1 MFGLAGMLGLLLM
14 GVAAEGALATLS
26 TADEEDSDQDEALPD
41 APQDGAIEQPSLEES
56 AALKAFW
63 GAFNPNATDTDSAT
77 HSDSDSRTA
86 TLSEDMPAPIYPN
99 LILSGGE
106 TGGFLYGMGGHDT
119 LMGSDADDFMR
130 GQDGNDWLVPGEGD
144 DYAQGDL
151 GDDTLIGGT
160 GQDDLRGGDGNDMVM
175 GGADDDVLAGQNGD
189 DSLAGEDGNDTLNAG
204 AGDDVLFAGAGDDA
218 LTGGD
223 GNDVLIAGTGQ
234 DLLSGGNGHD
244 TLDGRATGL
253 DFLNG
258 GAQDDTIFVGAGDL
272 AQGDDG
278 ADSFILTVPP
288 LGAASATNMAIVQD
302 FVQGE
307 DQLVLSYDPNAGDA
321 PEFSLVT
328 QHDGA
333 GGTDI
338 IVDDITIARILS
350 DAPTTLTPADITL
363 RPIS

>member
-26 TADEEDSDQDEALPD
+26 TADEDDSDQDEALPD
-41 APQDGAIEQPSLEES
+41 TPQDGATEQTSLDES

-63 GAFNPNATDTDSAT
+63 GAFDLDATN
-77 HSDSDSRTA
+77 SDSHISTQ
-86 TLSEDMPAPIYPN
+86 SEDTPDPVAPN
-99 LILSGGE
+99 LILSGDD

-119 LMGSDADDFMR
+119 LMGSAADDFMR
-130 GQDGNDWLVPGEGD
+130 GQDGNDWLAPGEGD

-160 GQDDLRGGDGNDMVM
+160 GHDDLRGGDGNDMLM
-175 GGADDDVLAGQNGD
+175 GSAGGDLLAGQNGD

-204 AGDDVLFAGAGDDA
+204 AGNDVLFAGAGDDA

-223 GNDVLIAGTGQ
+223 GDDLLIAGTGQ
-234 DLLSGGNGHD
+234 DLLSGGNGSD
-244 TLDGRATGL
+244 TLDGRAAGL

-288 LGAASATNMAIVQD
+288 LGAASADTTATVQD
-302 FVQGE
+302 FTQGE

-321 PEFSLVT
+321 PVFSLVA
-328 QHDGA
+328 QEDGA

-338 IVDDITIARILS
+338 VVDDITIARILS
-350 DAPTTLTPADITL
+350 DAPTTLTSADITL
-363 RPIS
+363 RPIPEQLGQTG